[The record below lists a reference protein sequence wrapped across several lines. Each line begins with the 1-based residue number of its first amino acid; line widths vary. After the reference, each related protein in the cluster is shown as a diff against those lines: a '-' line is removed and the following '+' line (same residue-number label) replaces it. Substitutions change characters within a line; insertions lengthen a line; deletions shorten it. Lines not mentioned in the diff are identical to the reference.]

1 MTIFQETSIPYI
13 NANAF
18 LEASFHSFELVSMIH
33 TALEPESYWLAVVLM
48 AVKEMLMFGYK
59 LGQGL
64 KAVGCGSPILIELS
78 DNKGRFSLEYE
89 PAHEELFQ
97 ASRGKKRKCDA
108 LGMSIPHI
116 RTTFLKPF
124 KELEDEEP
132 DMAFIIR
139 LYLVLHERYHISQ
152 K

>member
-1 MTIFQETSIPYI
+1 
-13 NANAF
+13 
-18 LEASFHSFELVSMIH
+18 
-33 TALEPESYWLAVVLM
+33 M
-48 AVKEMLMFGYK
+48 AVKEMLMFDYK

-64 KAVGCGSPILIELS
+64 KAIGCGSPILIELS

-116 RTTFLKPF
+116 RITFPALAEVIMLEPF
-124 KELEDEEP
+124 KDWKMNSLTLLALFGSVP
-132 DMAFIIR
+132 K
-139 LYLVLHERYHISQ
+139 SSS
-152 K
+152 